1 MEVVAVRGVVLRA
14 EHRIEPLARALVNH
28 AQELPLT
35 GRAAVPG
42 AFDHDPATV
51 LEHEARYVDGRTCRM
66 GRAPVR
72 PGDVAARIAAE
83 GFDAA
88 HRRSEDLSRRAVDI
102 VPRPTGKGLAD
113 FASYRAEIGDSEA
126 RRVGLKTGEPN
137 RTEDCAAL
145 IDIAVRY
152 RGVLGAGPAEFG
164 EALGSGRVAGK
175 RGIPGRRGGGMARGA
190 LAGPLGQNRAS
201 GKQARR
207 ETKQNETADHRAI
220 VTNLG

>member
-1 MEVVAVRGVVLRA
+1 A
-14 EHRIEPLARALVNH
+14 
-28 AQELPLT
+28 
-35 GRAAVPG
+35 
-42 AFDHDPATV
+42 
-51 LEHEARYVDGRTCRM
+51 
-66 GRAPVR
+66 
-72 PGDVAARIAAE
+72 
-83 GFDAA
+83 
-88 HRRSEDLSRRAVDI
+88 DL
-102 VPRPTGKGLAD
+102 
-113 FASYRAEIGDSEA
+113 

-175 RGIPGRRGGGMARGA
+175 RGIAGRRGGGMARGA
-190 LAGPLGQNRAS
+190 LGQNRAS